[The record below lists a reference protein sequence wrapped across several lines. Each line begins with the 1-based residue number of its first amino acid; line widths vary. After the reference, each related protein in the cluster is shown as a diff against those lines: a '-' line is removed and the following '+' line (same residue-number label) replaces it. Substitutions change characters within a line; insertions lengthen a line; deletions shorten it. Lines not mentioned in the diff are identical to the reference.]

1 MFGKVWKWLGLA
13 DVEEEQADQPEA
25 GNLMFS
31 SPSSVRQI
39 EIERPNILDSEKYH
53 PVMVAAEKTV
63 VADNPA
69 VNIAVIQPQ
78 HFEDSQRAV
87 DYIRKNQQ
95 VILDC
100 SQSSA
105 EVSRRVID
113 FLSGAVY
120 AVNGVAKPVG
130 NSVFI
135 FAPEN
140 TDVS

>member
-1 MFGKVWKWLGLA
+1 MFGKLWKWLGLA
-13 DVEEEQADQPEA
+13 DIEEEVVEQPEPA
-25 GNLMFS
+25 TFMFNN
-31 SPSSVRQI
+31 PAPVRQF
-39 EIERPNILDSEKYH
+39 EVERPSFTENEKRYSSIT
-53 PVMVAAEKTV
+53 AEKTGAFNSV
-63 VADNPA
+63 G

-87 DYIRKNQQ
+87 DYIKKNQQ
-95 VILDC
+95 VVLDC

-113 FLSGAVY
+113 FLSGAIY

-130 NSVFI
+130 NNVFI

-140 TDVS
+140 TEVN

>member
-1 MFGKVWKWLGLA
+1 MFGKLWKWLGLA
-13 DVEEEQADQPEA
+13 DIEEEAVEQTEPVSF
-25 GNLMFS
+25 MFNTPA
-31 SPSSVRQI
+31 PSRSF
-39 EIERPNILDSEKYH
+39 ETERSGSKETEKIQFSN
-53 PVMVAAEKTV
+53 TV
-63 VADNPA
+63 VSSNIAIGTG

-87 DYIRKNQQ
+87 DYLKRNQQ

-140 TDVS
+140 TEVS

>member
-1 MFGKVWKWLGLA
+1 MFGKLWKWLGLA
-13 DVEEEQADQPEA
+13 DVEEEQIEQPEPVTF
-25 GNLMFS
+25 MFNNPTPARPADS
-31 SPSSVRQI
+31 
-39 EIERPNILDSEKYH
+39 ERPIYESPALS
-53 PVMVAAEKTV
+53 AATGI
-63 VADNPA
+63 
-69 VNIAVIQPQ
+69 NIAVIQPQ

-87 DYIRKNQQ
+87 DYIKKNQQ

-120 AVNGVAKPVG
+120 AVNGVAKPIG

-140 TDVS
+140 TEVS